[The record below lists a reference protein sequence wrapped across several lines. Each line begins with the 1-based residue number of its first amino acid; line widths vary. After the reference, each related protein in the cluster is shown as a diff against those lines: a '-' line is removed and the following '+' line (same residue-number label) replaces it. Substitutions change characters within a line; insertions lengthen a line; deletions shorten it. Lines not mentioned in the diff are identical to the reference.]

1 MVDGREWCLG
11 FKDIRTCPY
20 LDTVP
25 FVLDSATSHMKY
37 GTQISDC
44 SKGMEDARGIMVAAI
59 KSAGKDVFFLVSL
72 LDFDVLRLKFW
83 SHFLWRYAG

>member
-37 GTQISDC
+37 GMRISDC

-59 KSAGKDVFFLVSL
+59 KSAGKDAFFFGIQL
-72 LDFDVLRLKFW
+72 LDFDVLKRLKF
-83 SHFLWRYAG
+83 